1 MAISC
6 ICHYRPAHKLVT
18 AHLECRAPSQREL
31 SPCSAISLLFF
42 ASSLSR
48 HLPPFPPPPL
58 LLIVLI
64 VVVVVVTP
72 EITLLSSS
80 LLRSIFVTH
89 EHSLGACGS
98 SWW

>member
-31 SPCSAISLLFF
+31 SLHVLLFL
-42 ASSLSR
+42 SSSLPPLSR
-48 HLPPFPPPPL
+48 HLQAFPPPL

-64 VVVVVVTP
+64 VVVVTP
-72 EITLLSSS
+72 EITLLSPLLCFDLSS
-80 LLRSIFVTH
+80 LRTSILSV
-89 EHSLGACGS
+89 LAS
-98 SWW
+98 S